1 MVTEMITLKLE
12 RKFLGEVDITAKRGN
27 YQNRTEFIRAAL
39 RDKVDEQKL
48 KQTMQELAHLKG
60 KYKKEKPTT
69 DEDIEKGR
77 DIAFEKLEKLSRSDL
92 RALGF

>member
-12 RKFLGEVDITAKRGN
+12 RKFLGEVDMTAKRGN

-39 RDKVDEQKL
+39 RDKVDEEKL
-48 KQTMQELAHLKG
+48 KKTMQELAHLKG

-77 DIAFEKLEKLSRSDL
+77 DIAFERLEKRTKSVFEDV
-92 RALGF
+92 GI

>member
-12 RKFLGEVDITAKRGN
+12 KKFLVDIDKTVKEKN

-39 RDKVDEQKL
+39 RDKVDEEKL
-48 KQTMQELAHLKG
+48 KKTMQELAHLKG
-60 KYKKEKPTT
+60 KFKKEKQTT
-69 DEDIEKGR
+69 DEEVEKVGEL
-77 DIAFEKLEKLSRSDL
+77 AFERLKKMSKSDL

>member
-1 MVTEMITLKLE
+1 MI
-12 RKFLGEVDITAKRGN
+12 AKKGN

-69 DEDIEKGR
+69 DEDIEKAGE
-77 DIAFEKLEKLSRSDL
+77 IAFERLKKMSRSDL
-92 RALGF
+92 QALGF